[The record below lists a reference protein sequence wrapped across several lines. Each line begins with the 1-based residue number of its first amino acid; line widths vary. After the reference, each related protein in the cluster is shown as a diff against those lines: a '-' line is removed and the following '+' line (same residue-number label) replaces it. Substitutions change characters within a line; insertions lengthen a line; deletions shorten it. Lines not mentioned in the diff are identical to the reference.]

1 MRGWRDAHSVVAVAD
16 GDFRFDP
23 SVVFDGVCATWPRS
37 TFAGVSG
44 RLSEVSAGQI
54 TVREGEELVALVEVD
69 VAGEALDVDWRTPE
83 TLAQVVSVITSLP
96 GVAGGSS
103 VVLTDWADTL
113 VELRPG
119 TTARDLRA
127 ARDDVL

>member
-1 MRGWRDAHSVVAVAD
+1 MPNSVVVVAD

-23 SVVFDGVCATWPRS
+23 SAVFDVVGAAWPRS

-54 TVREGEELVALVEVD
+54 TVREGEELLALVEVD

-83 TLAQVVSVITSLP
+83 TLAQVVSLITGLP
-96 GVAGGSS
+96 GFAGGSS
-103 VVLTDWADTL
+103 VVLADWTDTL
-113 VELRPG
+113 IELWPG
-119 TTARDLRA
+119 MTARDLLA
-127 ARDDVL
+127 ARGDVL

>member
-1 MRGWRDAHSVVAVAD
+1 MPNSVVVVAD

-23 SVVFDGVCATWPRS
+23 SAVFDVVGAAWPRS

-69 VAGEALDVDWRTPE
+69 VAGGGARRR
-83 TLAQVVSVITSLP
+83 LADAGDARAGRLAHHSTS
-96 GVAGGSS
+96 GV
-103 VVLTDWADTL
+103 
-113 VELRPG
+113 R
-119 TTARDLRA
+119 R
-127 ARDDVL
+127 